1 MPSETSRDLQQR
13 VTPFR
18 RPNKLEAGQ
27 AALARGAWEEARYA
41 FDSVLL
47 GGESPEA
54 LEGLGLAAW
63 WLDLADVVFSSRE
76 RAYRLYRQ
84 RGDLAAAARIAVWI
98 GWDYSAF
105 RGEQA
110 VANGWIQRAHQ
121 LLDGLADRPE
131 HAWLAVR
138 EGVFAL
144 LEDADPE
151 RARALAADAIRIGRA
166 TGAVDYEMIGRALH
180 GFVRVVAGEVAE
192 GMRELDGVNA
202 AVLAGEIADPI
213 AIGLSCC
220 YLVNAC
226 ERVRDGDRAVQ
237 WCDRLKGFCSTWGL
251 RPLLAVCR
259 TQYASVCLWRGAW
272 SEAEQELTAA
282 TEELAASRPAM
293 TGEGNARLGHLRRL
307 QGRLDEAAALFDLA
321 GHHPIASLGRAALA
335 IDRGD
340 PGRAQDLAE
349 RHLRQ
354 LSPSNQ
360 TERAPALELLVRAST
375 ETGAL
380 DRARNA
386 LAELEGIAAQM
397 DTAPLRASASLAAG
411 WLAAAEGQTDAAR
424 RHFEDAV
431 DWFQRS
437 GAPYE
442 TARTRIELAR
452 VLGELGQPAAARDEL
467 RRAMTVL
474 AGMSAT
480 HDLSRA
486 QRLEGQLSQSPR
498 EHAGRARAGGLSRR
512 ELEVVRLIAAG
523 LGNQAIADRLGI
535 SEHTVHRHVANI
547 LTRLDVP
554 ARSAAVARAAQLS
567 LLAGD

>member
-1 MPSETSRDLQQR
+1 MPSETSRNLQRR

-18 RPNKLEAGQ
+18 SPNALETGR
-27 AALARGAWEEARYA
+27 AALARGAWQEAKRA
-41 FDSVLL
+41 FDSALA
-47 GGESPEA
+47 GEESPEA

-63 WLDLADVVFSSRE
+63 WLDLDDVVFTSRE
-76 RAYRLYRQ
+76 RAYRLYRE
-84 RGDLAAAARIAVWI
+84 RGDVAAAARIAVWI

-121 LLDGLADRPE
+121 LLDGLADLPE
-131 HAWLAVR
+131 KAWLAVR

-166 TGAVDYEMIGRALH
+166 TGAVDFEMIGRALH
-180 GFVRVVAGEVAE
+180 GFVRVVAGEVAD

-237 WCDRLKGFCSTWGL
+237 WCDRLRGFCSQWGL

-259 TQYASVCLWRGAW
+259 TQYASVCVWRGAW

-293 TGEGNARLGHLRRL
+293 TAEGNARLGQLRRL
-307 QGRLDEAAALFDLA
+307 QGRLAEAAELFDLA

-340 PGRAQDLAE
+340 PGRAADLAE
-349 RHLRQ
+349 RYLRH
-354 LSPSNQ
+354 LSPGNR
-360 TERAPALELLVRAST
+360 TERAPGLELLVRASA
-375 ETGAL
+375 ETGEL
-380 DRARNA
+380 ERARTA
-386 LAELEGIAAQM
+386 LAELEDIATHM
-397 DTAPLRASASLAAG
+397 STAPLRASASLAAG
-411 WLAAAEGQTDAAR
+411 WLAGAEGQAGAAR

-431 DWFQRS
+431 DWFHSS

-442 TARTRIELAR
+442 TARARLELAR

-467 RRAMTVL
+467 QRAMGVL
-474 AGMSAT
+474 AGMNAV

-486 QRLEGQLSQSPR
+486 RRLESELSQGPR
-498 EHAGRARAGGLSRR
+498 EHGGRARVGGLSRR

-523 LGNQAIADRLGI
+523 LGNQAIAERLGI
-535 SEHTVHRHVANI
+535 SEHTVHRHVANV

-554 ARSAAVARAAQLS
+554 SRSAAVARAAQLG
-567 LLAGD
+567 LLVGD

>member
-1 MPSETSRDLQQR
+1 MPSRIPRNLQRQ

-18 RPNKLEAGQ
+18 SPNALETGR
-27 AALARGAWEEARYA
+27 AALARGAWQEAKRA
-41 FDSVLL
+41 FDSVLV
-47 GGESPEA
+47 GEDSPEA

-63 WLDLADVVFSSRE
+63 WLDLADVVFASRE
-76 RAYRLYRQ
+76 RAYRLYRE
-84 RGDLAAAARIAVWI
+84 RGDIAAAARIAVWV

-121 LLDGLADRPE
+121 LLDGLAELPE

-151 RARALAADAIRIGRA
+151 RARALAAEGIRIGRA
-166 TGAVDYEMIGRALH
+166 TGAVDFEMIGRALH
-180 GFVRVVAGEVAE
+180 GFVRVVAGEVAD
-192 GMRELDGVNA
+192 GMRELDGVGA
-202 AVLAGEIADPI
+202 AVLAGEVVDPI

-237 WCDRLKGFCSTWGL
+237 WCDRLRGFCSQWGL

-259 TQYASVCLWRGAW
+259 TQYASVCVWRGDW

-293 TGEGNARLGHLRRL
+293 TAEGQARLGQLRRL

-321 GHHPIASLGRAALA
+321 GHHFIASLGRAALA

-340 PGRAQDLAE
+340 PGRAAELAE
-349 RHLRQ
+349 RYLRQ
-354 LSPSNQ
+354 LSRSNR
-360 TERAPALELLVRAST
+360 TDRASGLELLVRASLG
-375 ETGAL
+375 TGAL
-380 DRARNA
+380 ECARTA
-386 LAELEGIAAQM
+386 LAELESIAGDAA
-397 DTAPLRASASLAAG
+397 TAPLRASASLAAG
-411 WLAAAEGQTDAAR
+411 WLAGAEGKHDVAR
-424 RHFEDAV
+424 RHFEDAI
-431 DWFQRS
+431 DLFHAS

-442 TARTRIELAR
+442 MACARIELAR
-452 VLGELGQPAAARDEL
+452 ALGELGQPAAACDEL
-467 RRAMTVL
+467 QRAMTVL
-474 AGMSAT
+474 AGMNAA

-486 QRLEGQLSQSPR
+486 RRLESQLSQHPPKQGSL
-498 EHAGRARAGGLSRR
+498 ARAGGLSRR

-523 LGNQAIADRLGI
+523 LGNQAIAERLGI

-547 LTRLDVP
+547 LNRLDVP
-554 ARSAAVARAAQLS
+554 TRSAAVARAAQLD
-567 LLAGD
+567 LLACD

>member
-1 MPSETSRDLQQR
+1 MLSRTSKKPRDLQRR

-18 RPNKLEAGQ
+18 SPSPLETGRG
-27 AALARGAWEEARYA
+27 ALARGAWQDAKRAFEAALLSEE
-41 FDSVLL
+41 
-47 GGESPEA
+47 GPEA
-54 LEGLGLAAW
+54 LEGLALAAW

-76 RAYRLYRQ
+76 RAYRLYRE
-84 RGDLAAAARIAVWI
+84 RGDGVAAARIAVWL

-110 VANGWIQRAHQ
+110 VASGWMQRAHQ
-121 LLDGLADRPE
+121 LLDGLVEQPE

-138 EGVFAL
+138 ESVFAL
-144 LEDADPE
+144 LEDADPD

-166 TGAVDYEMIGRALH
+166 TGAVDFEMIGRALH

-220 YLVNAC
+220 YLINAC
-226 ERVRDGDRAVQ
+226 ERVRDGDRAAQ
-237 WCDRLKGFCSTWGL
+237 WCDRLKGFCTTWGL

-259 TQYASVCLWRGAW
+259 TQYASVCVWRGAW
-272 SEAEQELTAA
+272 SEADQELTTA

-293 TGEGNARLGHLRRL
+293 AAEGQARLGQLRRL

-340 PGRAQDLAE
+340 PSRAADLAE
-349 RHLRQ
+349 RSLRHL
-354 LSPSNQ
+354 PKSNP
-360 TERAPALELLVRAST
+360 TGRAPGLELLVRAST

-380 DRARNA
+380 ERARTA
-386 LAELEGIAAQM
+386 LAELAGIAGHAA
-397 DTAPLRASASLAAG
+397 TPLLRAGASLAAG
-411 WLAAAEGQTDAAR
+411 WLAEAEGQADDAR

-431 DWFQRS
+431 DLFHDS
-437 GAPYE
+437 GAAYE
-442 TARTRIELAR
+442 TAWARIELAR
-452 VLGELGQPAAARDEL
+452 VMGKLGQPAAARDEL
-467 RRAMTVL
+467 HRAMNVMAEL
-474 AGMSAT
+474 NAAPG
-480 HDLSRA
+480 LSRA
-486 QRLEGQLSQSPR
+486 KRLESQLSRCSQ
-498 EHAGRARAGGLSRR
+498 EHAGRVRIGGLSRR
-512 ELEVVRLIAAG
+512 ELEVIRLIAAG
-523 LGNQAIADRLGI
+523 LGNQAIAERLGL

-554 ARSAAVARAAQLS
+554 SRSAAVARAAQLG
-567 LLAGD
+567 LL

>member
-1 MPSETSRDLQQR
+1 MPSETSRDPQRR

-18 RPNKLEAGQ
+18 KPNRLEAGQ
-27 AALARGAWEEARYA
+27 AALARGAWQEARYT

-47 GGESPEA
+47 GGDSPEA

-76 RAYRLYRQ
+76 RAYRLYRE
-84 RGDLAAAARIAVWI
+84 RGDVAAAARIAVWI

-121 LLDGLADRPE
+121 LLDGLDELPE

-151 RARALAADAIRIGRA
+151 RARALAAGAIRIGRA

-272 SEAEQELTAA
+272 SEAEEELTAA

-293 TGEGNARLGHLRRL
+293 AGEGNARLGHLRRL

-321 GHHPIASLGRAALA
+321 GHHPIAALGRAALA

-349 RHLRQ
+349 RYLRH
-354 LSPSNQ
+354 LSPSNH
-360 TERAPALELLVRAST
+360 TERAPGLELLVRAST
-375 ETGAL
+375 ERGAL
-380 DRARNA
+380 DGARNA
-386 LAELEGIAAQM
+386 LAELAGIAAQM
-397 DTAPLRASASLAAG
+397 DTAPLRASVSLAAG
-411 WLAAAEGQTDAAR
+411 WLAVAEGQADAAR
-424 RHFEDAV
+424 RHFEDSV

-452 VLGELGQPAAARDEL
+452 VLGELGQPDAARDEL
-467 RRAMTVL
+467 RRATAVL
-474 AGMSAT
+474 TGMSAAL
-480 HDLSRA
+480 DLSRA
-486 QRLEGQLSQSPR
+486 RRLEGQLSQSPK
-498 EHAGRARAGGLSRR
+498 EHAGRARVGGLSRR

-523 LGNQAIADRLGI
+523 LGNQAIAEQLGI
-535 SEHTVHRHVANI
+535 SEHTVHRHVANV
-547 LTRLDVP
+547 LDRLDVP
-554 ARSAAVARAAQLS
+554 SRSAAVARAAQLG
-567 LLAGD
+567 LLVHD

>member
-1 MPSETSRDLQQR
+1 MQR

-18 RPNKLEAGQ
+18 SPNTLETGR
-27 AALARGAWEEARYA
+27 AALVRGAWQEAKRA

-47 GGESPEA
+47 REDSPEA

-76 RAYRLYRQ
+76 RAYRLYRE
-84 RGDLAAAARIAVWI
+84 RGDVAAAARIAVWI

-121 LLDGLADRPE
+121 LLDGLAELPE

-237 WCDRLKGFCSTWGL
+237 WCDRLRGFCSQWGL

-259 TQYASVCLWRGAW
+259 TQYASVCVWRGAW

-293 TGEGNARLGHLRRL
+293 TAEGNARLGQLRRL
-307 QGRLDEAAALFDLA
+307 QGRLDEAAELFDLA

-340 PGRAQDLAE
+340 SGRAADLAE
-349 RHLRQ
+349 RHLRR
-354 LSPSNQ
+354 LSQSNK
-360 TERAPALELLVRAST
+360 TERAQVLELLVRAAT

-380 DRARNA
+380 ERAHGA
-386 LAELEGIAAQM
+386 LAELEGLAAQM

-411 WLAAAEGQTDAAR
+411 WLAVAEGQADAAR
-424 RHFEDAV
+424 RHFEDSV
-431 DWFQRS
+431 DWFQRG

-442 TARTRIELAR
+442 TARARIELAR
-452 VLGELGQPAAARDEL
+452 ALGELGQPAAARDEL
-467 RRAMTVL
+467 QRAMTVL
-474 AGMSAT
+474 AGMNAA
-480 HDLSRA
+480 HDLSQAR
-486 QRLEGQLSQSPR
+486 RLESQLAQSPR

-523 LGNQAIADRLGI
+523 LSNQAIAERLGI

-554 ARSAAVARAAQLS
+554 SRSAAVARAAQLG